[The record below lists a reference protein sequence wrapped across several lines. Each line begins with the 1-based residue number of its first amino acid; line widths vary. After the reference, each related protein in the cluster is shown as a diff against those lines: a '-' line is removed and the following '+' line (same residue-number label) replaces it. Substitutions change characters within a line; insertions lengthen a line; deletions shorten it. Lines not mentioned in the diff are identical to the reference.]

1 MEYKRQ
7 DPSARTSPRLII
19 HGGAGNIQP
28 ATLPPGKYAAYREA
42 LLTIVHIMQLLWC
55 GHLANLTQVGKA
67 HTYMTTP
74 LKPSVTSQLL
84 PPALETATYAVTL
97 LEDNPLFNSGHGAV
111 FTRDGTNELEASV
124 MVSRGFA
131 KRGVGVTG
139 LRRVRNPILLAR
151 AILEHGDEDLG
162 GRDTGHPSA
171 AGVAS
176 PDVRTCDADDE
187 GGQDGG
193 MPPGNA
199 GASGLDV
206 PSAQGHTLIC
216 GEAAEILAEK
226 YGLSLVKP
234 EYFFTQTRWDEH
246 VRALERERTGR
257 VTGATWCADEYLPQ
271 GTVGAVA
278 LDSEGVVCAA
288 TSTGG
293 MTNKL
298 SGRIGDTPVVGAGFW
313 AEEWAEDGAPGRVD
327 GDSAVS
333 PLRRVNGALSQ
344 QGPAIALSES
354 LKALMADCF
363 PTPFVYTPVSEQDH
377 RHGLT
382 TTRSI
387 AVSGTGNG
395 DSFMRIAAVRTV
407 AAIARYSGATSA
419 EALRRVAGRG
429 GELEKSA
436 GARWGTTG
444 EGQGGMIG
452 VACEVVRDAE
462 GNVVDTTGEIL
473 QDFNCGGM
481 FRAWIDDGGRPRAM
495 VFREG
500 ESPSGSYTY
509 GSLEKD
515 ASSCSEKSKVQLI

>member
-1 MEYKRQ
+1 
-7 DPSARTSPRLII
+7 
-19 HGGAGNIQP
+19 
-28 ATLPPGKYAAYREA
+28 
-42 LLTIVHIMQLLWC
+42 
-55 GHLANLTQVGKA
+55 
-67 HTYMTTP
+67 MTTP
-74 LKPSVTSQLL
+74 LEFPPSSPLL
-84 PPALETATYAVTL
+84 PSALETATYAVTL

-151 AILEHGDEDLG
+151 AVLEHGDEDLG
-162 GRDTGHPSA
+162 GRGTGRPSMAGCGSPHVRASDA
-171 AGVAS
+171 AAE
-176 PDVRTCDADDE
+176 DD
-187 GGQDGG
+187 QDGG
-193 MPPGNA
+193 MPRGHA
-199 GASGLDV
+199 DASGLDV

-216 GEAAEILAEK
+216 GETAEILAEC
-226 YGLSLVKP
+226 YGLSMVDP
-234 EYFFTQTRWDEH
+234 DYFFTQTRWDEH
-246 VRALERERTGR
+246 MRALERERSGQ
-257 VTGATWCADEYLPQ
+257 VAEATWWPDGYLPQ

-278 LDSEGVVCAA
+278 LDAEGVVCAA

-313 AEEWAEDGAPGRVD
+313 AEEWTKDEAPGRD
-327 GDSAVS
+327 GLDSATS
-333 PLRRVNGALSQ
+333 PLGRIHTALSQ

-354 LKALMADCF
+354 LKGLMAECL
-363 PTPFVYTPVSEQDH
+363 PTPFMYTPVSEQHH
-377 RHGLT
+377 RSGLT

-407 AAIARYSGATSA
+407 AAIARFAGTSSS

-436 GARWGTTG
+436 GERWGTTG

-452 VACEVVRDAE
+452 VGCAVVRDAE
-462 GNVVDTTGEIL
+462 GSIVETRGEIL

-481 FRAWIDDGGRPRAM
+481 FRAWVDDGGRARAM

-500 ESPSGSYTY
+500 ENLPEAYT
-509 GSLEKD
+509 GGGLEED
-515 ASSCSEKSKVQLI
+515 GLLCSEKDKLELL

>member
-1 MEYKRQ
+1 M
-7 DPSARTSPRLII
+7 SP
-19 HGGAGNIQP
+19 
-28 ATLPPGKYAAYREA
+28 
-42 LLTIVHIMQLLWC
+42 LWR
-55 GHLANLTQVGKA
+55 GHVANLTQVGKT

-74 LKPSVTSQLL
+74 LNPAPSSQLL
-84 PPALETATYAVTL
+84 PSALETVTYAVTL

-162 GRDTGHPSA
+162 GRDTGHPNT
-171 AGVAS
+171 AGS
-176 PDVRTCDADDE
+176 TTPGVRACDSEGE

-193 MPPGNA
+193 MPRGNA

-216 GEAAEILAEK
+216 GETAEVLAER
-226 YGLSLVKP
+226 YGLSLVEP

-246 VRALERERTGR
+246 VRALERERSGQ
-257 VTGATWCADEYLPQ
+257 VAEATWCADEYLPQ

-313 AEEWAEDGAPGRVD
+313 AEEWTEDWASGRRL
-327 GDSAVS
+327 GDSATR
-333 PLRRVNGALSQ
+333 PLGRMNGALSQ
-344 QGPAIALSES
+344 QGPVIALSES
-354 LKALMADCF
+354 LKGLMADCL
-363 PTPFVYTPVSEQDH
+363 PTPFLYAPVSEQHH
-377 RHGLT
+377 RSGLT
-382 TTRSI
+382 TTRSM

-407 AAIARYSGATSA
+407 AAIARYSSAASA

-436 GARWGTTG
+436 GGRWGITG

-452 VACEVVRDAE
+452 VGCEVVRDAE
-462 GNVVDTTGEIL
+462 GNVIETKGEIL

-481 FRAWIDDGGRPRAM
+481 FRAWIDDTGEPRAM

-500 ESPSGSYTY
+500 ENAY
-509 GSLEKD
+509 GGLDED
-515 ASSCSEKSKVQLI
+515 AFRWSEKSKVQLI

>member
-1 MEYKRQ
+1 
-7 DPSARTSPRLII
+7 
-19 HGGAGNIQP
+19 
-28 ATLPPGKYAAYREA
+28 
-42 LLTIVHIMQLLWC
+42 
-55 GHLANLTQVGKA
+55 
-67 HTYMTTP
+67 MTTP
-74 LKPSVTSQLL
+74 LKSPLASLL
-84 PPALETATYAVTL
+84 PSALETATYAVTL

-151 AILEHGDEDLG
+151 AILEHGDDDLAG
-162 GRDTGHPSA
+162 SNTGHSSMVGATSPSA
-171 AGVAS
+171 DTSDIAGEVKG
-176 PDVRTCDADDE
+176 D
-187 GGQDGG
+187 G
-193 MPPGNA
+193 MPRGNA
-199 GASGLDV
+199 GAAGLDV

-216 GEAAEILAEK
+216 GETAEILAEK
-226 YGLSLVKP
+226 YGLSLVEP

-246 VRALERERTGR
+246 VRALERERSGQ
-257 VTGATWCADEYLPQ
+257 VVEATWCADEYLPQ

-278 LDSEGVVCAA
+278 LDLEGVVCAA

-313 AEEWAEDGAPGRVD
+313 AEEWVEDGTPGRD
-327 GDSAVS
+327 GSGSAIS
-333 PLRRVNGALSQ
+333 PLGRIYTALSQ

-354 LKALMADCF
+354 LKGLMAECL
-363 PTPFVYTPVSEQDH
+363 PTPFMYTPVSNKDT
-377 RHGLT
+377 RSDLT

-407 AAIARYSGATSA
+407 ASIARFASTSSP
-419 EALRRVAGRG
+419 EALRRVSGRG

-436 GARWGTTG
+436 GERWGTTG

-452 VACEVVRDAE
+452 VGCEVVRDME
-462 GNVVDTTGEIL
+462 GNVVETRGEIL

-481 FRAWIDDGGRPRAM
+481 FRAWIDDEGRARAM

-500 ESPSGSYTY
+500 ESLPGAYACD
-509 GSLEKD
+509 GQEED
-515 ASSCSEKSKVQLI
+515 AFGCSEKGKLQVL

>member
-1 MEYKRQ
+1 
-7 DPSARTSPRLII
+7 
-19 HGGAGNIQP
+19 
-28 ATLPPGKYAAYREA
+28 
-42 LLTIVHIMQLLWC
+42 
-55 GHLANLTQVGKA
+55 
-67 HTYMTTP
+67 MTTP
-74 LKPSVTSQLL
+74 LTSPTSSPLL
-84 PPALETATYAVTL
+84 PSALETATYAVTL

-151 AILEHGDEDLG
+151 TILEHGDEDLG
-162 GRDTGHPSA
+162 GRDTGHPSTA
-171 AGVAS
+171 DSES
-176 PDVRTCDADDE
+176 PDVRACDSE
-187 GGQDGG
+187 GEVNQDGG
-193 MPPGNA
+193 IPRGNA

-216 GEAAEILAEK
+216 GETAEILAEN
-226 YGLSLVKP
+226 YGLSLVEP

-246 VRALERERTGR
+246 IRGLERERSGQ
-257 VTGATWCADEYLPQ
+257 VVEATWCADEYLPQ

-278 LDSEGVVCAA
+278 LDAEGVVCAA

-313 AEEWAEDGAPGRVD
+313 AEEWMEDGSQGR
-327 GDSAVS
+327 GGGNPAMSS
-333 PLRRVNGALSQ
+333 LERMYGALSKQ
-344 QGPAIALSES
+344 SPAIALSES
-354 LKALMADCF
+354 LKGLMADCL
-363 PTPFVYTPVSEQDH
+363 PAPFLYAPVSQQHH
-377 RHGLT
+377 RSGLT
-382 TTRSI
+382 TTRSM

-407 AAIARYSGATSA
+407 AAIARYSGAASA
-419 EALRRVAGRG
+419 EALRRVVGRG
-429 GELEKSA
+429 GELEQSA
-436 GARWGTTG
+436 GGRWGITG

-452 VACEVVRDAE
+452 VGCEVVRDPE
-462 GNVVDTTGEIL
+462 GNVVEAKGEIL

-481 FRAWIDDGGRPRAM
+481 FRAWIDDTGEPRAM

-500 ESPSGSYTY
+500 ENAY
-509 GSLEKD
+509 GGLDED
-515 ASSCSEKSKVQLI
+515 TFRWSEKSKVQLI